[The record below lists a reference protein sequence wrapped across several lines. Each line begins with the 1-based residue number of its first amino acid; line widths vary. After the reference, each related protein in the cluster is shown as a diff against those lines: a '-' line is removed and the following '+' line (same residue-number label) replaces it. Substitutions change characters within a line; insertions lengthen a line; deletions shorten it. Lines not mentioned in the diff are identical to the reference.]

1 MLAFIRF
8 MLKVGMLFL
17 LFPFRVFPI
26 KRNRILLLNGIL
38 NFDGKYGC
46 NPKYLT
52 EYILKYYPN
61 TFDTIYPLG
70 KDGVSKNV
78 IAAVNNALE
87 AQELIK
93 INVLKTVDE
102 EVRAVA
108 YDIASSTNAELI
120 QIIGRV
126 IDLYRKS
133 KKNIYEL

>member
-1 MLAFIRF
+1 MLTN
-8 MLKVGMLFL
+8 KQV
-17 LFPFRVFPI
+17 
-26 KRNRILLLNGIL
+26 
-38 NFDGKYGC
+38 
-46 NPKYLT
+46 KYLRS
-52 EYILKYYPN
+52 KAN
-61 TFDTIYPLG
+61 TLDSLFQVG

-78 IAAVNNALE
+78 IQAVNNALE

-108 YDIASSTNAELI
+108 YDISSSTNAELI

-126 IDLYRKS
+126 IVLYRKS